1 MMTKYAFSFTE
12 TSEYVYLWIFTSCF
26 ALNPPHMASKKI
38 FRKRRKTKSGIY
50 VKCTLT
56 GWYLIPCDFLCFT
69 RCGRVGFCFNE
80 HRSTLVFCDGFWL
93 VPDVF
98 GRAGVSVCDKIICT
112 MAPPIFCIYVIV
124 YSCEAFS
131 EWDWRPVEGVFA
143 HLATSQLI
151 THFPLPVVLH
161 GQR

>member
-1 MMTKYAFSFTE
+1 MMTKYAFSFKE
-12 TSEYVYLWIFTSCF
+12 TSECVCLWILISCF
-26 ALNPPHMASKKI
+26 ALNPPHMAYKKI
-38 FRKRRKTKSGIY
+38 RFRKRRKKIGNL
-50 VKCTLT
+50 CTLT
-56 GWYLIPCDFLCFT
+56 CCYLIPCDFLCFT
-69 RCGRVGFCFNE
+69 RCGRVGFYFNE
-80 HRSTLVFCDGFWL
+80 HRSTLVFCDVFLL

-98 GRAGVSVCDKIICT
+98 GRAGVSLCDKIICT

-151 THFPLPVVLH
+151 TRFPLPVVLH